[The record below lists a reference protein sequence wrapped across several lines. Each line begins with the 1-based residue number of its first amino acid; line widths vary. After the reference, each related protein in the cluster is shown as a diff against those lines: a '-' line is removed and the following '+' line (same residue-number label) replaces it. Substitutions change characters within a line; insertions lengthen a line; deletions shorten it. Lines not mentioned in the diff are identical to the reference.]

1 MQTANASVSP
11 QVRTSHMSSIL
22 SELDAVARAAFV
34 ALGYPSEIAGVR
46 ESDRGDA
53 PYQCNGAMAAAG
65 IAKKRG
71 EKVNPRDIAAQA
83 VEKMKASPAMGS
95 LEIAGPGFINITPAD
110 DALAK
115 RANELLADPTSGLQA
130 EKPKTIVIDYGG
142 ANVAKPMHVG
152 HLRSAVLGEAI
163 KRILRAQGHKVI
175 GDVHMG
181 DWGLQMGHLIS
192 ELAEEQP
199 DLPYFDENYTGAY
212 PAEAPVTMDD
222 LARLYPAASNKAKS
236 DDDRME
242 ASRVATAQLQAGRS
256 GYRALLDH
264 FIDVSVAALKIG
276 YGNLGVEFDLW
287 KGEACVDPLIP
298 DMIDGLK
305 AAGITAE
312 DDGALIINVDDK
324 WDPES
329 RKGTPPVMLLASSGA
344 VLYHTTDLATLIDR
358 KAEINPDL
366 IVYVVDQRQAM
377 HFEQVFRAA
386 VKADWYERDQLY
398 HAGFGTMNGKD
409 GKPFKTREGGVL
421 RLEDL
426 MEIMNDA
433 ARERLDA
440 SGIGADFEVE
450 ERSEIGRK
458 IGLAALKFADL
469 QNQRMTNYIFD
480 PERFTAFEGK
490 TGPYLLYAVVRIKS
504 ILRKAAEAG
513 VEAGVIDPEAETE
526 KQLVLAL
533 DAYARAIEVTA
544 EKYAPHILCEHIYR
558 VAQSFSRFYAE
569 CHILA
574 DDVPSEVQAS
584 RLALAKATL
593 AQLEHGLDLLA
604 IEAPERM

>member
-1 MQTANASVSP
+1 MP
-11 QVRTSHMSSIL
+11 SIL
-22 SELDAVARAAFV
+22 SRLDAAARAAFES
-34 ALGYPSEIAGVR
+34 LGFPGNIAAVR

-83 VEKMKASPAMGS
+83 VEIMKADPAMGQ
-95 LEIAGPGFINITPAD
+95 LDIAGPGFINITPAD
-110 DALAK
+110 
-115 RANELLADPTSGLQA
+115 ELLTTRAEQLLENPADGLSV
-130 EKPKTIVIDYGG
+130 ETPKTIIVDYGG

-152 HLRSAVLGEAI
+152 HLRSAVIGEAI
-163 KRILRAQGHKVI
+163 KRILRAQGHEVI

-199 DLPYFDENYTGAY
+199 SLPYFDKAHEGDY
-212 PAEAPVTMDD
+212 PSEPPVTMND
-222 LARLYPAASNKAKS
+222 LARLYPQASNKANA
-236 DDDRME
+236 DEARMDV
-242 ASRVATAQLQAGRS
+242 SRIATAELQAGRR

-264 FIDVSVAALKIG
+264 FIDVSVAALKVG

-298 DMIDGLK
+298 GMIDELK
-305 AAGITAE
+305 AAGITEE
-312 DDGALIINVDDK
+312 DDGALIINVDEK
-324 WDPES
+324 WDPET

-344 VLYHTTDLATLIDR
+344 VLYHTTDLATLVDR
-358 KAEINPDL
+358 KSENNPDS
-366 IVYVVDQRQAM
+366 IIYVVDQRQAL

-386 VKADWYERDQLY
+386 AKAGWYERDQMY

-409 GKPFKTREGGVL
+409 GTPFKTREGGVL

-440 SGIGADFEVE
+440 SGIGADFDVE
-450 ERSEIGRK
+450 ERNEIARK

-469 QNQRMTNYIFD
+469 RNQRMTNYIFD

-504 ILRKAAEAG
+504 ILRKAADMNVASG
-513 VEAGVIDPEAETE
+513 AIAVEAETE
-526 KQLVLAL
+526 KELVLSL
-533 DAYARAIEVTA
+533 DAYARAIELA
-544 EKYAPHILCEHIYR
+544 ADKYAPHILCEHVYR

-569 CHILA
+569 CPILA
-574 DDVPSEVQAS
+574 DNVPAEVKAS
-584 RLALAKATL
+584 RLSLAKAAL
-593 AQLEHGLDLLA
+593 AQLEHGLDILA
-604 IEAPERM
+604 IEAPDRM

>member
-1 MQTANASVSP
+1 MPSV
-11 QVRTSHMSSIL
+11 L
-22 SELDAVARAAFV
+22 SELDGVARAAFE
-34 ALGYPSEIAGVR
+34 ALGYPAEIAAVR

-83 VEKMKASPAMGS
+83 VAKMEASAAIGQ
-95 LEIAGPGFINITPAD
+95 LEIAGPGFINITPAS
-110 DALAK
+110 ALLTG
-115 RANELLADPTSGLQA
+115 RANELLSDPAAGLATETPQ
-130 EKPKTIVIDYGG
+130 TIVIDYGG

-199 DLPYFDENYTGAY
+199 TLPYFDDDYEGAY
-212 PAEAPVTMDD
+212 PSKSPVTMED

-236 DDDRME
+236 DADRME
-242 ASRVATAQLQAGRS
+242 LSRVATAQLQSGRR

-264 FIDVSVAALKIG
+264 FIDVSVAALKVG

-298 DMIDGLK
+298 DMIEELK
-305 AAGITAE
+305 AAGIAE
-312 DDGALIINVDDK
+312 VDDGALIIRVTEGEKDK
-324 WDPES
+324 
-329 RKGTPPVMLLASSGA
+329 TPPVMLLARTGA
-344 VLYHTTDLATLIDR
+344 VLYHTTDLATLVDR
-358 KAEINPDL
+358 KTEINPDK
-366 IVYVVDQRQAM
+366 IVYVVDQRQAL
-377 HFEQVFRAA
+377 HFEQVFRGA
-386 VKADWYERDQLY
+386 VKAGWYDRDQLF

-409 GKPFKTREGGVL
+409 GKPFKTRAGGVL

-426 MEIMNDA
+426 MDIMNDA
-433 ARERLDA
+433 ARERLEA
-440 SGIGADFEVE
+440 SGIGADFDAE
-450 ERSEIGRK
+450 ERAEIARK
-458 IGLAALKFADL
+458 VGLAALKFADL

-504 ILRKAAEAG
+504 ILRKAASMD
-513 VEAGVIDPEAETE
+513 VEAGVIDIQADTE
-526 KQLVLAL
+526 KQLVLSL
-533 DAYARAIEVTA
+533 DAYGRAIELA
-544 EKYAPHILCEHIYR
+544 ADKYVPHVLCEHIYR
-558 VAQSFSRFYAE
+558 VAQSFSRFYAD
-569 CHILA
+569 CPILA
-574 DDVPSEVQAS
+574 DDVAPKVQAS

-593 AQLEHGLDLLA
+593 SQLEHGLNLLG
-604 IEAPERM
+604 IEAPDRM

>member
-1 MQTANASVSP
+1 MP
-11 QVRTSHMSSIL
+11 SIL
-22 SELDAVARAAFV
+22 SRLDAAARAAFES
-34 ALGYPSEIAGVR
+34 LGFPGNIAAVR

-83 VEKMKASPAMGS
+83 VEIMKADPAMGQ
-95 LEIAGPGFINITPAD
+95 LDIAGPGFINITPAD
-110 DALAK
+110 
-115 RANELLADPTSGLQA
+115 ELLTTRAEQLLENPADGLSV
-130 EKPKTIVIDYGG
+130 ETPKTIIVDYGG

-152 HLRSAVLGEAI
+152 HLRSAVIGEAI
-163 KRILRAQGHKVI
+163 KRILRAQGHEVI

-199 DLPYFDENYTGAY
+199 SLPYFDKAHEGDY
-212 PAEAPVTMDD
+212 PSEPPVTMND
-222 LARLYPAASNKAKS
+222 LARLYPQASNKAEA
-236 DDDRME
+236 DEARMDV
-242 ASRVATAQLQAGRS
+242 SRIATAELQAGRR

-264 FIDVSVAALKIG
+264 FIDVSVAALKVG

-298 DMIDGLK
+298 GMIDELK
-305 AAGITAE
+305 AAGITEE
-312 DDGALIINVDDK
+312 DDGALIINVDEK
-324 WDPES
+324 WDPET

-344 VLYHTTDLATLIDR
+344 VLYHTTDLATLVDR
-358 KAEINPDL
+358 KSENNPDS
-366 IVYVVDQRQAM
+366 IIYVVDQRQAL

-386 VKADWYERDQLY
+386 AKAGWYERDQMY

-409 GKPFKTREGGVL
+409 GTPFKTREGGVL

-440 SGIGADFEVE
+440 SGIGADFDVE
-450 ERSEIGRK
+450 ERNEIARK

-469 QNQRMTNYIFD
+469 RNQRMTNYIFD

-504 ILRKAAEAG
+504 ILRKAADMNVASG
-513 VEAGVIDPEAETE
+513 AIAVEAETE
-526 KQLVLAL
+526 KELVLSL
-533 DAYARAIEVTA
+533 DAYARAIELA
-544 EKYAPHILCEHIYR
+544 ADKYAPHILCEHVYR

-569 CHILA
+569 CPILA
-574 DDVPSEVQAS
+574 DNVPAEVKAS
-584 RLALAKATL
+584 RLSLAKAAL
-593 AQLEHGLDLLA
+593 AQLEHGLDILA
-604 IEAPERM
+604 IEAPDRM

>member
-1 MQTANASVSP
+1 MP
-11 QVRTSHMSSIL
+11 SIL
-22 SELDAVARAAFV
+22 SRLDAAARAAFES
-34 ALGYPSEIAGVR
+34 LGFPGNIAAVR

-83 VEKMKASPAMGS
+83 VEIMKADPAMGQ
-95 LEIAGPGFINITPAD
+95 LDIAGPGFINITPAD
-110 DALAK
+110 
-115 RANELLADPTSGLQA
+115 ELLTTRAEQLLENPADGLSV
-130 EKPKTIVIDYGG
+130 ETPKTIIVDYGG

-152 HLRSAVLGEAI
+152 HLRSAVIGEAI
-163 KRILRAQGHKVI
+163 KRILRAQGHEVI

-199 DLPYFDENYTGAY
+199 SLPYFDKAHEGDY
-212 PAEAPVTMDD
+212 PSEPPVTMND
-222 LARLYPAASNKAKS
+222 LARLYPQASNKANA
-236 DDDRME
+236 DEARMDV
-242 ASRVATAQLQAGRS
+242 SRIATAELQAGRR

-264 FIDVSVAALKIG
+264 FIDVSVAALKVG

-298 DMIDGLK
+298 GMIDELK
-305 AAGITAE
+305 AAGITEE
-312 DDGALIINVDDK
+312 DDGALIINVDEK
-324 WDPES
+324 WDPET

-344 VLYHTTDLATLIDR
+344 VLYHTTDLATLVDR
-358 KAEINPDL
+358 KSENNPDS
-366 IVYVVDQRQAM
+366 IIYVVDQRQAM

-386 VKADWYERDQLY
+386 AKAGWYERDQMY

-409 GKPFKTREGGVL
+409 GTPFKTREGGVL

-440 SGIGADFEVE
+440 SGIGADFDVE
-450 ERSEIGRK
+450 ERNEIARK

-469 QNQRMTNYIFD
+469 RNQRMTNYIFD

-504 ILRKAAEAG
+504 ILRKAADMNVASG
-513 VEAGVIDPEAETE
+513 AIAVEAETE
-526 KQLVLAL
+526 KELVLSL
-533 DAYARAIEVTA
+533 DAYARAIELA
-544 EKYAPHILCEHIYR
+544 ADKYAPHILCEHVYR

-569 CHILA
+569 CPILA
-574 DDVPSEVQAS
+574 DNVPAEVKAS
-584 RLALAKATL
+584 RLSLAKAAL
-593 AQLEHGLDLLA
+593 AQLEHGLDILA
-604 IEAPERM
+604 IEAPDRM

>member
-1 MQTANASVSP
+1 MP
-11 QVRTSHMSSIL
+11 SIL
-22 SELDAVARAAFV
+22 SRLDAAARAAFES
-34 ALGYPSEIAGVR
+34 LGFPGNIAAVR

-83 VEKMKASPAMGS
+83 VEIMKADPAMGQ
-95 LEIAGPGFINITPAD
+95 LDIAGPGFINITPAD
-110 DALAK
+110 
-115 RANELLADPTSGLQA
+115 ELLTTRAEQLLENPADGLSV
-130 EKPKTIVIDYGG
+130 ETPKTIIVDYGG

-152 HLRSAVLGEAI
+152 HLRSAVIGEAI
-163 KRILRAQGHKVI
+163 KRILRAQGHEVI

-199 DLPYFDENYTGAY
+199 SLPYFDKAHEGDY
-212 PAEAPVTMDD
+212 PSEPPVTMND
-222 LARLYPAASNKAKS
+222 LARLYPQASNKAKAAEA
-236 DDDRME
+236 RMDV
-242 ASRVATAQLQAGRS
+242 SRIATAELQAGRR

-264 FIDVSVAALKIG
+264 FIDVSVAALKVG

-298 DMIDGLK
+298 GMIDELK
-305 AAGITAE
+305 AAGITEE
-312 DDGALIINVDDK
+312 DDGALIINVDEK
-324 WDPES
+324 WDPET

-344 VLYHTTDLATLIDR
+344 VLYHTTDLATLVDR
-358 KAEINPDL
+358 KSENNPDS
-366 IVYVVDQRQAM
+366 IIYVVDQRQAL

-386 VKADWYERDQLY
+386 AKAGWYERDQMY

-409 GKPFKTREGGVL
+409 GTPFKTREGGVL

-440 SGIGADFEVE
+440 SGIGADFDVE
-450 ERSEIGRK
+450 ERNEIARK

-469 QNQRMTNYIFD
+469 RNQRMTNYIFD

-504 ILRKAAEAG
+504 ILRKAADMNVASG
-513 VEAGVIDPEAETE
+513 AIAVEAETE
-526 KQLVLAL
+526 KELVLSL
-533 DAYARAIEVTA
+533 DAYARAIELA
-544 EKYAPHILCEHIYR
+544 ADKYAPHILCEHVYR

-569 CHILA
+569 CPILA
-574 DDVPSEVQAS
+574 DNVPAEVKAS
-584 RLALAKATL
+584 RLSLAKAAL
-593 AQLEHGLDLLA
+593 AQLEHGLDILA
-604 IEAPERM
+604 IEAPDRM

>member
-1 MQTANASVSP
+1 MP
-11 QVRTSHMSSIL
+11 SIL
-22 SELDAVARAAFV
+22 SRLDAAARAAFES
-34 ALGYPSEIAGVR
+34 LGFPGNIAAVR

-83 VEKMKASPAMGS
+83 VEIMKADPAMGQ
-95 LEIAGPGFINITPAD
+95 LDIAGPGFINITPAD
-110 DALAK
+110 
-115 RANELLADPTSGLQA
+115 ELLTTRAEQLLENPADGLSV
-130 EKPKTIVIDYGG
+130 ETPKTIIVDYGG

-152 HLRSAVLGEAI
+152 HLRSAVIGEAI
-163 KRILRAQGHKVI
+163 KRILRAQGHEVI

-199 DLPYFDENYTGAY
+199 SLPYFDKAHEGDY
-212 PAEAPVTMDD
+212 PSEPPVTMND
-222 LARLYPAASNKAKS
+222 LARLYPQASNKAEA
-236 DDDRME
+236 DEARMDV
-242 ASRVATAQLQAGRS
+242 SRIATAELQAGRR

-264 FIDVSVAALKIG
+264 FIDVSVAALKVG

-298 DMIDGLK
+298 GMIDELK
-305 AAGITAE
+305 AAGITEE
-312 DDGALIINVDDK
+312 DDGALIINVDEK
-324 WDPES
+324 WDPET

-344 VLYHTTDLATLIDR
+344 VLYHTTDLATLVDR
-358 KAEINPDL
+358 KSENNPDS
-366 IVYVVDQRQAM
+366 IIYVVDQRQAL

-386 VKADWYERDQLY
+386 AKAGWYERDQMY

-409 GKPFKTREGGVL
+409 GTPFKTREGGVL

-440 SGIGADFEVE
+440 SGIGADFDVE
-450 ERSEIGRK
+450 ERNEIARK

-469 QNQRMTNYIFD
+469 RNQRMTNYIFD

-504 ILRKAAEAG
+504 ILRKAADMNVASG
-513 VEAGVIDPEAETE
+513 AIAVEAETE
-526 KQLVLAL
+526 KELVLSL
-533 DAYARAIEVTA
+533 DAYARAIELA
-544 EKYAPHILCEHIYR
+544 ADKYAPHILCEHVYR

-569 CHILA
+569 CPILA
-574 DDVPSEVQAS
+574 DDVPAEVKAS
-584 RLALAKATL
+584 RLSLAKAAL
-593 AQLEHGLDLLA
+593 AQLEHGLDILA
-604 IEAPERM
+604 IEAPDRM

>member
-1 MQTANASVSP
+1 
-11 QVRTSHMSSIL
+11 MSSIL
-22 SELDAVARAAFV
+22 SNLDAVARTAFE
-34 ALGYPSEIAGVR
+34 ALGFPGAIAAVR

-71 EKVNPRDIAAQA
+71 EKLNPREIAAQA
-83 VEKMKASPAMGS
+83 VAIMERDPAMGK

-110 DALAK
+110 ALLTLRAK
-115 RANELLADPTSGLQA
+115 QLLDNPADGLRADVT
-130 EKPKTIVIDYGG
+130 KTIVVDYGG

-163 KRILRAQGHKVI
+163 KRILRAQGHTVI

-192 ELAEEQP
+192 ELFEEQP
-199 DLPYFDENYTGAY
+199 DLPYFEEAFAGDY
-212 PAEAPVTMDD
+212 PTEPPVTMDD
-222 LARLYPAASNKAKS
+222 LARLYPQASNKAKA

-242 ASRVATAQLQAGRS
+242 VSRVATAQLQSGRR

-264 FIDVSVAALKIG
+264 FINVSVAALKVG

-298 DMIDGLK
+298 SMIDELK
-305 AAGITAE
+305 ASNITEE
-312 DDGALIINVDDK
+312 DDGALIINVDEQ
-324 WDPES
+324 WDPKT

-366 IVYVVDQRQAM
+366 IVYVVDQRQAL

-386 VKADWYERDQLY
+386 AKAGWYDRDQLF

-426 MEIMNDA
+426 MDIMNEA
-433 ARERLDA
+433 ARNRLDS
-440 SGIGADFEVE
+440 SGIGADFEAE
-450 ERSEIGRK
+450 ERTEIARK

-504 ILRKAAEAG
+504 ILRKA
-513 VEAGVIDPEAETE
+513 VEMNVSSGEIIVEAETE
-526 KQLVLAL
+526 KALVLSL
-533 DAYARAIEVTA
+533 DAYGRAIELA
-544 EKYAPHILCEHIYR
+544 ADKYVPHVLCEHIYR
-558 VAQSFSRFYAE
+558 VAQSFSRFYAD
-569 CHILA
+569 CPILA
-574 DDVPSEVQAS
+574 DDVPAEVKAS
-584 RLALAKATL
+584 RLSLAKAAL
-593 AQLEHGLDLLA
+593 GQLEHGLDLLA

>member
-1 MQTANASVSP
+1 MANASASPLDSVSP
-11 QVRTSHMSSIL
+11 MPSIL
-22 SELDAVARAAFV
+22 SELDAVARAAFET
-34 ALGYPSEIAGVR
+34 LGYPAAIAAVR

-83 VEKMKASPAMGS
+83 VEIMQANAAMGQ
-95 LEIAGPGFINITPAD
+95 LDIAGPGFINITPAD
-110 DALAK
+110 ALLTT
-115 RANELLADPTSGLQA
+115 RANALLSDPTSGLRVESPQ
-130 EKPKTIVIDYGG
+130 TIVVDYGG

-199 DLPYFDENYTGAY
+199 NLPYFDETYTGEY
-212 PAEAPVTMDD
+212 PSESPVTMDD

-236 DDDRME
+236 DTDRME
-242 ASRVATAQLQAGRS
+242 ASRVATAQLQSGRR

-264 FIDVSVAALKIG
+264 FINVSVAALKVG

-298 DMIDGLK
+298 DMIEGLK
-305 AAGITAE
+305 TSGITE
-312 DDGALIINVDDK
+312 LDDGALIINVDDK
-324 WDPES
+324 WDPKT

-344 VLYHTTDLATLIDR
+344 VLYHTTDLATLVDR
-358 KAEINPDL
+358 KAEIDPDM
-366 IVYVVDQRQAM
+366 IVYVVDQRQAL

-386 VKADWYERDQLY
+386 VKADWYERDQLF

-426 MEIMNDA
+426 MEIMSDA
-433 ARERLDA
+433 ARDRLDA
-440 SGIGADFEVE
+440 SGIGADFDAE
-450 ERSEIGRK
+450 ERAEIGRK
-458 IGLAALKFADL
+458 VGLAALKFADL

-504 ILRKAAEAG
+504 ILRKAKDMG
-513 VEAGVIDPEAETE
+513 VSAGVIAVAADTET
-526 KQLVLAL
+526 QLVIAL
-533 DAYARAIEVTA
+533 DSYARAIEYSA
-544 EKYAPHILCEHIYR
+544 EKYTPHVLCEHIYR
-558 VAQSFSRFYAE
+558 VAQSFSRFYAD
-569 CHILA
+569 CPILA
-574 DDVPSEVQAS
+574 DDVADEVKAS
-584 RLALAKATL
+584 RLALATATL
-593 AQLEHGLDLLA
+593 AQLEHGLNLLG